1 MHETPLTIG
10 DVVRIVLSGRGVD
23 KPKLQTKDWR
33 ILEFVAEWLVTAAVV
48 VGHRALSAVF
58 AWQKISLILAVSLL

>member
-23 KPKLQTKDWR
+23 KPKLQTMSACQQLR
-33 ILEFVAEWLVTAAVV
+33 RASRLHATQQVA
-48 VGHRALSAVF
+48 
-58 AWQKISLILAVSLL
+58 